1 MPLIDI
7 TVPAG
12 TLEPDTAQQL
22 QEELAGI
29 LLGWEGAPDTEFF
42 REITWVYLHEVQ
54 QLAVGGRPGGA
65 PRFRIEISV
74 PEGALSPRRKEGL
87 IADVHAAVTKAAGL
101 DDSNGLHVW
110 TLIRDVP
117 EGNWGAAGQ
126 VVQFEALRAAAKS
139 QRAEATS
146 S

>member
-7 TVPAG
+7 TIPAG
-12 TLEPDTAQQL
+12 AIEPDTAKQL

-54 QLAVGGRPGGA
+54 TLAVGGRQGGA
-65 PRFRIEISV
+65 PRFRIDITV

-87 IADVHAAVTKAAGL
+87 IADVHAAVSKAAGL
-101 DDSNGLHVW
+101 DDAQGLHVW

-126 VVQFEALRAAAKS
+126 AVKFENLREAAKA
-139 QRAEATS
+139 QRAEATAS
-146 S
+146 

>member
-7 TVPAG
+7 TIPTGAI
-12 TLEPDTAQQL
+12 EPDTAAQL

-42 REITWVYLHEVQ
+42 REITWVYLREAAV
-54 QLAVGGRPGGA
+54 AVGGRPGGA
-65 PRFRIEISV
+65 PRFRVEITV

-87 IADVHAAVTKAAGL
+87 IADVHTAIAKAAGL
-101 DDSNGLHVW
+101 DDSHGLHVW

-126 VVQFEALRAAAKS
+126 AVQFAALREIAQS
-139 QRAEATS
+139 QRAEVPAS
-146 S
+146 